1 MKLHTLMY
9 TDEVF
14 SSNRLYLMQ
23 HPDRSATVVD
33 PASAPEVLQ
42 FLEQNELNLAA
53 ILITHHHGDHTAGIP
68 ALLEQYPDC
77 PVITGEGVERKITQ
91 TTHILQDNDSMTIGD
106 ISIRA
111 LATPGHTLAHYAYL
125 TDTGVLFS
133 GDCLFRLGCGRLFE
147 GSPDMLW
154 TSLLRIRALP
164 DSTLVC
170 CGHDYAVDNARFSL
184 QFMPDDPALT
194 EAVQDLIQ
202 LEPEKRLPYLLDE
215 DKRANLF
222 LRADEPE
229 VMAKARCT
237 SSRDTLAALRR
248 MRDNL

>member
-1 MKLHTLMY
+1 MKLHTLLY
-9 TDEVF
+9 NDEVF
-14 SSNRLYLMQ
+14 ASNRLYIMQ

-33 PASAPEVLQ
+33 PASASEVLE
-42 FLEQNELNLAA
+42 FLQKHDLNLAA
-53 ILITHHHGDHTAGIP
+53 ILITHHHADHTAGIP
-68 ALLEQYPDC
+68 ELLAEYPDC
-77 PVITGEGVERKITQ
+77 PVITGKGVERQIKQ
-91 TTHILQDNDSMTIGD
+91 ANHILQDNDSMTIGD
-106 ISIRA
+106 INIRA
-111 LATPGHTLAHYAYL
+111 MATPGHTLAHYAFL
-125 TDTGVLFS
+125 TNTGVLFS

-164 DSTLVC
+164 DTTVIC

-184 QFMPDDPALT
+184 QFMPDDTALT
-194 EAVQDLIQ
+194 EAVQELVQ
-202 LEPEKRLPYLLDE
+202 LESELRLPYLLGE
-215 DKRANLF
+215 DKRSNLF

-229 VMAKARCT
+229 VMAAAHCA